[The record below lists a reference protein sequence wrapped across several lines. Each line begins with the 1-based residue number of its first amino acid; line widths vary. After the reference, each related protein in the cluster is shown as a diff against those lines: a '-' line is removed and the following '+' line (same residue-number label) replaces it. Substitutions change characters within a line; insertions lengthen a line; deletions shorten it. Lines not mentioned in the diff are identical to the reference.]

1 MSHLNTRSDGGLTT
15 RRIEALSDG
24 VFAIAM
30 TLLVLEL
37 HVPRIEVERAAAQL
51 APALRALAPHLVTF
65 MVSFVLLGTLWVG
78 QHFQFHWVRR
88 ANRTLIWI
96 NLFFLM
102 CISFLPFSAALLSE
116 YGANRHAVLV
126 YGVNLLLAGLFLALS
141 WRYAMHRGFV
151 VQALSAAICRGIE
164 IRIWGGFAVYALST
178 ILAFVDPR
186 ISLFGFVVVPVVYIL
201 PGRVDRHLSRLDS

>member
-1 MSHLNTRSDGGLTT
+1 MSQIGASNAGGLTT
-15 RRIEALSDG
+15 QRIEALSDG

-37 HVPRIEVERAAAQL
+37 HVPRIAAERVAEDL
-51 APALRALAPHLVTF
+51 APALRALAPNLVAF
-65 MVSFVLLGTLWVG
+65 VVSFVLLGTLWVG

-88 ANRTLIWI
+88 TNRPLIWI

-126 YGVNLLLAGLFLALS
+126 YGVNLLLAGLLLALS
-141 WRYAMHRGFV
+141 WRYAMHHGFV
-151 VQALSAAICRGIE
+151 AQALSPAICRSIE
-164 IRIWGGFAVYALST
+164 LRIWGGFAAYALSA

-186 ISLFGFVVVPVVYIL
+186 ISLVGFVLVPVAYIL
-201 PGRVDRHLSRLDS
+201 PGRVDRHFSKADS